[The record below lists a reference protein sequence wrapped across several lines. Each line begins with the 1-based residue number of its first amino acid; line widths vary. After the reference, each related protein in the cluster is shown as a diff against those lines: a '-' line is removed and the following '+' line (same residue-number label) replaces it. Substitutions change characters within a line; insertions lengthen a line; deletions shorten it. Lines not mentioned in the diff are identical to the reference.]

1 MKWYNKKRELDQLGV
16 VLKKEHLEGCT
27 MNDVFIANFC
37 HNGVLSG
44 ADKAPNRKEAEWMG
58 TKIMLLGI
66 AIILAAIALS
76 IDNIIAFGGG
86 VLGLIVVII
95 GLFKSDN
102 NEDKS

>member
-1 MKWYNKKRELDQLGV
+1 
-16 VLKKEHLEGCT
+16 
-27 MNDVFIANFC
+27 
-37 HNGVLSG
+37 
-44 ADKAPNRKEAEWMG
+44 MG

-95 GLFKSDN
+95 GLFKSEITKISLNSFASTNHDL
-102 NEDKS
+102 

>member
-1 MKWYNKKRELDQLGV
+1 
-16 VLKKEHLEGCT
+16 
-27 MNDVFIANFC
+27 
-37 HNGVLSG
+37 
-44 ADKAPNRKEAEWMG
+44 MG

-95 GLFKSDN
+95 GYPGLQYGFG
-102 NEDKS
+102 

>member
-1 MKWYNKKRELDQLGV
+1 
-16 VLKKEHLEGCT
+16 
-27 MNDVFIANFC
+27 
-37 HNGVLSG
+37 
-44 ADKAPNRKEAEWMG
+44 MG

-66 AIILAAIALS
+66 AIILAVIALS

>member
-1 MKWYNKKRELDQLGV
+1 
-16 VLKKEHLEGCT
+16 
-27 MNDVFIANFC
+27 
-37 HNGVLSG
+37 
-44 ADKAPNRKEAEWMG
+44 MG

-66 AIILAAIALS
+66 AIILAAISVS

>member
-1 MKWYNKKRELDQLGV
+1 
-16 VLKKEHLEGCT
+16 
-27 MNDVFIANFC
+27 
-37 HNGVLSG
+37 
-44 ADKAPNRKEAEWMG
+44 MG

-76 IDNIIAFGGG
+76 IDNIIAFGG